1 VRSKPQKRGSLRLS
15 KAGNAQIMNLMDNF
29 IDIYWDED
37 FMAGRPLQA
46 WVGRGPQDFAKIMAS
61 MDPDPP
67 TP

>member
-1 VRSKPQKRGSLRLS
+1 
-15 KAGNAQIMNLMDNF
+15 MNLMDNF